1 MWITISFVSFV
12 VKCSVISATHNI
24 HFNIS
29 ALNISLIFV
38 IFNQYTIIIH
48 RFVTI
53 IKLRNSNH
61 LSFVIYKETANY
73 SFSDGKFSYTS
84 TVKKL
89 NSLDSEEEFTT
100 TEKEGKVDSAYFLE
114 LSVNLLED
122 VTVENGVLKAK
133 LSVSGLEK
141 LVNKDAKDGSLE
153 LKFNDDKVV
162 SLVLVYT
169 LNGQKTKI
177 EANYSY

>member
-1 MWITISFVSFV
+1 MKKIYKYLFVLVFALVSILVACDRTVEKTDLEKALEATVSECKTFEVLTTI
-12 VKCSVISATHNI
+12 
-24 HFNIS
+24 
-29 ALNISLIFV
+29 
-38 IFNQYTIIIH
+38 NQGEYE
-48 RFVTI
+48 
-53 IKLRNSNH
+53 
-61 LSFVIYKETANY
+61 IYKETANY

-100 TEKEGKVDSAYFLE
+100 TEKEGKVDNAYFLE
-114 LSVNLLED
+114 LSVDLLED